1 MYWLYS
7 NVISTMEIKLKQNI
21 NVEELYKKMQI
32 GNEQSLILPPPSFS
46 IMQCEIVDYQE
57 TEKTITVKIPVLK
70 DWGNPYNTMQG
81 GLIEAAIDNAVGPL
95 SLLSAPVNIT
105 RNIETKFINAVT
117 LETQYIY
124 VHAKLSEQRKKRLT
138 FEVTVEDKDGKVFVR
153 SKVVNFII

>member
-1 MYWLYS
+1 M
-7 NVISTMEIKLKQNI
+7 KQKI

-32 GNEQSLILPPPSFS
+32 ANEQSLILPPPSFS
-46 IMQCEIVDYQE
+46 MMECEVIDYQE
-57 TEKTITVKIPVLK
+57 TEKTIVVKIPVLK
-70 DWGNPYNTMQG
+70 DWVNPYNTMQG

-105 RNIETKFINAVT
+105 RNIETKFIKSVT

-138 FEVTVEDKDGKVFVR
+138 FEVIVQDKDGKIFVK
-153 SKVVNFII
+153 SKVINFII